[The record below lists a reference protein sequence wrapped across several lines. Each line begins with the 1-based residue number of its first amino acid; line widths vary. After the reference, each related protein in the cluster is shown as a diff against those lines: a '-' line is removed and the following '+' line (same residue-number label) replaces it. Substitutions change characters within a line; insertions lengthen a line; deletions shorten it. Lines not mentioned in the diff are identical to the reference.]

1 MSDESSTPP
10 CDDSETVDEDP
21 IAQIFI
27 SWSGMLEPVD
37 VSLNT
42 TPEELA
48 CFIGS
53 GRDVAPPE
61 HMQFIYKGLILPGQ
75 VALINSAV
83 GNGSVLHLVLNEEPY
98 WGRPVYVRYFHILLL
113 PKHSRD
119 TK

>member
-10 CDDSETVDEDP
+10 CDNSEILDEDP
-21 IAQIFI
+21 TAQIFI

-48 CFIGS
+48 CFIDS

-61 HMQFIYKGLILPGQ
+61 HMQFIYKGLILPEQ
-75 VALINSAV
+75 EPLLSSAV

-98 WGRPVYVRYFHILLL
+98 WGRPVYVRY
-113 PKHSRD
+113 
-119 TK
+119 